1 MAAEPCG
8 QDAGV
13 GGLRSVSEDGGERRL
28 IAGRA
33 REGCGE
39 RRCAVAQPTIVEGS
53 AGDVESRALGE
64 SLAGPE
70 KAIIRAALE
79 ANGWN
84 RQNTAAALQI
94 NRTTLYK
101 KMKRYGLE
109 DEAARLGL

>member
-1 MAAEPCG
+1 LENVIER
-8 QDAGV
+8 GV
-13 GGLRSVSEDGGERRL
+13 LLSKGVRIGVEDLPGGLVSESNRHVGEKFDGTSL
-28 IAGRA
+28 K
-33 REGCGE
+33 
-39 RRCAVAQPTIVEGS
+39 
-53 AGDVESRALGE
+53 E

-79 ANGWN
+79 AHEWN